1 MMRELGFDKIWIRRV
16 MLEEDYYKVLYMAGQ
31 REESIV
37 GQGTQGTDPN
47 LREIIGLVGRIANA
61 LESSQNNQQHSQV
74 GESSQVR
81 YAIATD
87 DLTLLE
93 RFVKLK
99 PTVFAGGANSDE
111 AEEWIS
117 NKEKLFERM
126 QLTPSQKVSLATFYL
141 REDAYGFGG
150 RQLMQIGQPY
160 IPASVR
166 RDRELAFLQLE
177 QKTKT
182 VQEYEKEFTALARH
196 ASYLVEGGD
205 RKARKFETGLNPD
218 IQEAIAPLNISDY
231 HEIVDR
237 ALNIERTLKFTRAKR
252 AHMSLSRPP
261 VPQWQAGRFPSTSGE
276 RKFLRTDMRS
286 MAYTPR
292 PQTQGFMPRPFITGP
307 RPQPR
312 PGVRPTHGLTC
323 TFTRAV
329 EALAKAKERIFPY
342 MSLTNKIRDEATVA
356 ESSSW
361 VLEERLPI
369 WPEICS
375 DSRDAV
381 DVIVISGIKE
391 RIAEYEKRDMFTI
404 VPMFAAQAAALVR
417 LLALPGNDH
426 LHSSKMKPI
435 CSHMPIVM
443 YNILKHSYKSP
454 ETDIAMSLTY
464 KIRDEATITESS
476 SWVLEERLPIW
487 PEICSES
494 RDAVDVI
501 VISGIKERIAKYEKR
516 DVFTT
521 APMFAAQTAG
531 S

>member
-1 MMRELGFDKIWIRRV
+1 
-16 MLEEDYYKVLYMAGQ
+16 MAGQ
-31 REESIV
+31 REKSIV
-37 GQGTQGTDPN
+37 GQGTQETDPN

-141 REDAYGFGG
+141 SEDAGFWWKTIDAKWTAGNVI
-150 RQLMQIGQPY
+150 RTWDLFITEFNNKY

-218 IQEAIAPLNISDY
+218 MQEAIAPLNISDY

-237 ALNIERTLKFTRAKR
+237 ALNIERTLKFTRTKR
-252 AHMSLSRPP
+252 AHMSLSRAPM
-261 VPQWQAGRFPSTSGE
+261 PQWQAGRFPSTSGD

-286 MAYTPR
+286 MVYTPR

-312 PGVRPTHGLTC
+312 PGVRPTQYIPPQQQLVQAVSRYC
-323 TFTRAV
+323 TFCGMTGH
-329 EALAKAKERIFPY
+329 
-342 MSLTNKIRDEATVA
+342 T
-356 ESSSW
+356 
-361 VLEERLPI
+361 EE
-369 WPEICS
+369 
-375 DSRDAV
+375 V
-381 DVIVISGIKE
+381 
-391 RIAEYEKRDMFTI
+391 
-404 VPMFAAQAAALVR
+404 
-417 LLALPGNDH
+417 
-426 LHSSKMKPI
+426 
-435 CSHMPIVM
+435 
-443 YNILKHSYKSP
+443 LKHVR
-454 ETDIAMSLTY
+454 E
-464 KIRDEATITESS
+464 
-476 SWVLEERLPIW
+476 VL
-487 PEICSES
+487 
-494 RDAVDVI
+494 
-501 VISGIKERIAKYEKR
+501 
-516 DVFTT
+516 
-521 APMFAAQTAG
+521 
-531 S
+531 

>member
-1 MMRELGFDKIWIRRV
+1 MARKFARTYTATLEVNNSTSRWEATRDLAVEFSETDLTFGCREIVQALR
-16 MLEEDYYKVLYMAGQ
+16 EQVLYMAGQ
-31 REESIV
+31 RDESIV
-37 GQGTQGTDPN
+37 GQGTQETDPN

-99 PTVFAGGANSDE
+99 PTVFAGGPNSDE

-141 REDAYGFGG
+141 SEDAGFWWKTIDAKWTAGNMI
-150 RQLMQIGQPY
+150 RTWDLFITEFNNKY

-237 ALNIERTLKFTRAKR
+237 ALNIERTLRFTRAKR

-261 VPQWQAGRFPSTSGE
+261 VPQWQAGRFPSTSGD

-312 PGVRPTHGLTC
+312 PGVRPTQYIPPQQQPVQAVSRYC
-323 TFTRAV
+323 TFCGMNGHT
-329 EALAKAKERIFPY
+329 
-342 MSLTNKIRDEATVA
+342 
-356 ESSSW
+356 
-361 VLEERLPI
+361 EE
-369 WPEICS
+369 
-375 DSRDAV
+375 V
-381 DVIVISGIKE
+381 
-391 RIAEYEKRDMFTI
+391 
-404 VPMFAAQAAALVR
+404 
-417 LLALPGNDH
+417 
-426 LHSSKMKPI
+426 
-435 CSHMPIVM
+435 
-443 YNILKHSYKSP
+443 LKHVR
-454 ETDIAMSLTY
+454 E
-464 KIRDEATITESS
+464 
-476 SWVLEERLPIW
+476 VL
-487 PEICSES
+487 
-494 RDAVDVI
+494 
-501 VISGIKERIAKYEKR
+501 
-516 DVFTT
+516 
-521 APMFAAQTAG
+521 
-531 S
+531 